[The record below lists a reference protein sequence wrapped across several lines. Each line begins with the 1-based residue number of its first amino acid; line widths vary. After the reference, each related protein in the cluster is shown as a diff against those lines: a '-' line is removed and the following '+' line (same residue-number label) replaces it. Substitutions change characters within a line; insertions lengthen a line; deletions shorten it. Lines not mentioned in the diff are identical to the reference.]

1 MIGDK
6 LIYHSSYQKINGEII
21 SKLKTEF
28 SEKKRL
34 CIAVGGESGSGKTSL
49 AYALLKDI
57 ETALNLKG
65 FLFHADDYFYL
76 PPNDNHNK
84 RLQDISNVGSSEVN
98 LNLLDEHVL
107 SFLHNKLKIN
117 KPLVNY
123 SGNSIGEET
132 IEPNDFDFCI
142 VEGTYV
148 MLLNQPTFKVFISN
162 SFIETRSNRL
172 KRAREISDNFNDEV
186 LKIEHEII
194 KKHIKYA
201 DLSINNMDI

>member
-6 LIYHSSYQKINGEII
+6 LIYHSNYQNINAEII
-21 SKLKTEF
+21 GKLKTQF
-28 SEKKRL
+28 LEKKRI

-57 ETALNLKG
+57 EKTLGIEG

-76 PPNDNHNK
+76 PPKDNHKK
-84 RLQDISNVGSSEVN
+84 RLDNISNVGETEVN
-98 LNLLDEHVL
+98 LDLLDRHVL
-107 SFLHNKLKIN
+107 SFITAKEKLE

-123 SGNSIGEET
+123 AKNSIGKET
-132 IEPNDFDFCI
+132 VCPKDFDFCV

-148 MLLNQPTFKVFISN
+148 MLLKQPTFKVFIAN

-172 KRAREISDNFNDEV
+172 KRARELSDNFNDEV
-186 LKIEHEII
+186 LKIEHDII

-201 DLSINNMDI
+201 DMNINNKVL

>member
-6 LIYHSSYQKINGEII
+6 LIYHSSYQNINGKII
-21 SKLKTEF
+21 SKLKTQF
-28 SEKKRL
+28 SENNRI

-49 AYALLKDI
+49 AFALLKDI
-57 ETALNLKG
+57 ETALGLKG

-76 PPNDNHNK
+76 PPKDNHNK
-84 RLQDISNVGSSEVN
+84 RLEDISNVGDSEVN
-98 LNLLDEHVL
+98 LDLLDEHL
-107 SFLHNKLKIN
+107 SSFIDAKEKLV

-123 SGNSIGEET
+123 SANSIGKET
-132 IEPNDFDFCI
+132 VHPKDFDFCI
-142 VEGTYV
+142 AEGTYV
-148 MLLNQPTFKVFISN
+148 MLLKQPTYKVFIAN

-201 DLSINNMDI
+201 DFSLNNKDI

>member
-21 SKLKTEF
+21 SKLKTQF
-28 SEKKRL
+28 SENKRI

-49 AYALLKDI
+49 AFALLKDI
-57 ETALNLKG
+57 ETELGLKG

-76 PPNDNHNK
+76 PPKDNHNK
-84 RLQDISNVGSSEVN
+84 RLEDISNVGNSEVN
-98 LNLLDEHVL
+98 LNLLDEQVF
-107 SFLHNKLKIN
+107 SFLEGKENLE

-123 SGNSIGEET
+123 SENSIGKET
-132 IEPNDFDFCI
+132 IHPKDFDFCI

-148 MLLNQPTFKVFISN
+148 MLLKQPSFKVFIEN
-162 SFIETRSNRL
+162 SFEETRSNRI

-194 KKHIKYA
+194 KKHIKHA
-201 DLSINNMDI
+201 DFSINNKEI